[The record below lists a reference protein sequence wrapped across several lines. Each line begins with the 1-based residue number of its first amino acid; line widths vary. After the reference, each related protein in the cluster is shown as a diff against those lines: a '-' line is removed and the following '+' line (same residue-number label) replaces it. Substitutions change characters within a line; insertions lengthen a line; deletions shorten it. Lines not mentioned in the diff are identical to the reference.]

1 MGATWY
7 VEHRNG
13 RITRTWSDDPRA
25 FASRARYLAAAG
37 AGGEVLLIEAVTG
50 LVLTRQA
57 LPGAAQPTGEA
68 ASAAPV
74 PPLARRAAGQ
84 SAHPEA

>member
-7 VEHRNG
+7 IEHRNG
-13 RITRTWSDDPRA
+13 RVTHTWSDDPRA
-25 FASRARYLAAAG
+25 FASRASYLAAAG

-57 LPGAAQPTGEA
+57 LAGAVRPAGETSS
-68 ASAAPV
+68 SAPL
-74 PPLARRAAGQ
+74 PPLA
-84 SAHPEA
+84 P